1 MELQTR
7 LDNVTLIALDLSLV
21 KCRRFCDSKQ
31 TPQVETLAFH
41 LILSPLVQIQ
51 MKILIEEHINIL
63 FSVVSSSNCDE
74 QVRVECSCEDG
85 PNQFKCFRCNY
96 TSFYEKSY
104 FPKISSTIFPSWEL
118 SPKDI
123 DPP

>member
-7 LDNVTLIALDLSLV
+7 LDNIMLIALDLSLV

-74 QVRVECSCEDG
+74 QVHVECSWEDG
-85 PNQFKCFRCNY
+85 PNQFKCFHFMRRVIFLRFPVQFSHLG
-96 TSFYEKSY
+96 SFHQ
-104 FPKISSTIFPSWEL
+104 KI
-118 SPKDI
+118 
-123 DPP
+123 